1 MKKKK
6 KHSWTVEQ
14 LVVQLHEHYST
25 RHRVHRTAVCG
36 KRHIEIPFLTFD
48 TTIMLTVRDLSWHG
62 GRERTESG
70 HQQQTTRRQ
79 SGRRHLKS
87 ARMKI
92 KTRAARVT
100 CPSSRETIWL
110 PPCGTQ
116 GFDSENTA
124 VNDRYGSLHRSSCFT
139 RENREE
145 TRICKKLG
153 VRLKLQGFFLG

>member
-1 MKKKK
+1 
-6 KHSWTVEQ
+6 
-14 LVVQLHEHYST
+14 
-25 RHRVHRTAVCG
+25 
-36 KRHIEIPFLTFD
+36 
-48 TTIMLTVRDLSWHG
+48 MLTVRDLSWHG
-62 GRERTESG
+62 GRERAETG

-116 GFDSENTA
+116 GFDSEDTA
-124 VNDRYGSLHRSSCFT
+124 VNDRYGSLHRSSCYT

-153 VRLKLQGFFLG
+153 VRLKLQGFSGLDQHTHTHTHTRTHTHTHTHTPPTDRA